1 MGEALQLQL
10 LPERPAAWPDDV
22 LGVAT
27 YGSRVASGLDRA
39 EAVPLAVIDMAIAD
53 HAPDAVEAWRSARPM
68 RAGHIGDASWRANDA
83 WMFVAVQVE
92 ERASLRSATEAAYR
106 SLFEALATQD
116 YAYPVRIWNYIADIN
131 GESDG
136 LERYRQFN
144 IGRQSAFLG
153 CGRDVSGDSV
163 PAACALGTR
172 PGAPLVV
179 YALAGRTAPLA
190 IENPRQRSA
199 YHYPSRYGPRAPT
212 FSRASLADWDGRP
225 ALFVS
230 GTASI
235 VGHETLHVGDVAEQT
250 RETLRNIAALLD
262 QTRRVRG
269 TAWDLRDLRY
279 KAYVRHAADVAT
291 VRAEIT
297 RACGA
302 EPDCLYLLADI
313 CRRDLLVEIEAV
325 APPAAE
331 AGCAA

>member
-1 MGEALQLQL
+1 MGVVLQLQL

-27 YGSRVASGLDRA
+27 YGSRVASGPDCA
-39 EAVPLAVIDMAIAD
+39 EAVPLAAIDMPIAD
-53 HAPDAVEAWRSARPM
+53 RAPDVIEAWRSAGPIRSG
-68 RAGHIGDASWRANDA
+68 RAGGASWRANDA

-92 ERASLRSATEAAYR
+92 ERTSLRSATEAAYR
-106 SLFEALATQD
+106 SLFEVLATQD

-144 IGRQSAFLG
+144 IGRQAAFLG
-153 CGRDVSGDSV
+153 CGREVSGNSV

-212 FSRASLADWDGRP
+212 FSRASLADWDGGP

-262 QTRRVRG
+262 EARRVRG
-269 TAWDLRDLRY
+269 AAWDLRDLRY
-279 KAYVRHAADVAT
+279 KAYVRDPADVAT
-291 VRAEIT
+291 VRAEIA
-297 RACGA
+297 RACGTA
-302 EPDCLYLLADI
+302 PDCLYLLADI

-325 APPAAE
+325 ALPGAE